1 MGLAVTASHL
11 LFPFR
16 GLAGLEKRLPKI
28 YVVMFPWVVSL
39 IVHAM
44 LLTVPLR
51 RQEQSATNTAGKVR
65 IVDTSAAPATGEGP
79 QAQPKA
85 PQSSSSLVIP
95 AARPAPQPSP
105 VRLQPSPTP
114 QSSSPQTKSPVPI
127 RTSKAS
133 QPQAPKPKPPSKPE
147 TPIAAN
153 DLVVNL
159 AQLPNTQP
167 CQQLEGCWRSQN
179 SLWQAVYKQVAE
191 QITTQGY
198 KVIELDLEDD
208 TGFKV
213 SQIAKNGTT
222 KYYLHML
229 STLEGT
235 VYVLN
240 PTQLSKDE
248 IEQRINST

>member
-1 MGLAVTASHL
+1 LD
-11 LFPFR
+11 
-16 GLAGLEKRLPKI
+16 KRLPKI
-28 YVVMFPWVVSL
+28 YFAMLPWMVSL
-39 IVHAM
+39 IMHSV
-44 LLTVPLR
+44 LLTIPLR
-51 RQEQSATNTAGKVR
+51 RQERSTTNTVGKVR
-65 IVDTSAAPATGEGP
+65 ILDTSASPANDEDP
-79 QAQPKA
+79 QDQPKV

-95 AARPAPQPSP
+95 SERPPVQPTPEASP
-105 VRLQPSPTP
+105 KPAPTP
-114 QSSSPQTKSPVPI
+114 QSTSPLPKSTVPA
-127 RTSKAS
+127 RASK
-133 QPQAPKPKPPSKPE
+133 APKPRSPKPKSPPNLE
-147 TPIAAN
+147 TPIAPN

-159 AQLPNTQP
+159 AQLPDTQP
-167 CQQLEGCWRSQN
+167 CKQLEGCWRSQN
-179 SLWQAVYKQVAE
+179 SLWQAVYKKVAE

-240 PTQLSKDE
+240 PTQLSKAE
-248 IEQRINST
+248 IEQRII